1 MERDCILSHGAA
13 SFLKE
18 RLFDQSDAYRVHA
31 CEACGVFAV
40 ANLKKGT
47 FFCPAC
53 KATTGVVAA
62 SRMTMRENL
71 IPEIRKLSRVALLQ
85 LRT

>member
-1 MERDCILSHGAA
+1 MEGKKGERDET
-13 SFLKE
+13 KE
-18 RLFDQSDAYRVHA
+18 
-31 CEACGVFAV
+31 G
-40 ANLKKGT
+40 KKK
-47 FFCPAC
+47 

-71 IPEIRKLSRVALLQ
+71 LPEIRKLSRVALLQ